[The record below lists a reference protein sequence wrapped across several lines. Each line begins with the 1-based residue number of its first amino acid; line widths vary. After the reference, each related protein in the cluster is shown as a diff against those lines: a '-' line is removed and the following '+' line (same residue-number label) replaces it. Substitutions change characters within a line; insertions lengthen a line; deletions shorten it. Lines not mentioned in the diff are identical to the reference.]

1 MADHILK
8 WRIPVDDVSHVIVG
22 HRVLHTAC
30 QDPLN
35 HGSVYVW
42 VLASDEREDT
52 LTVQVF
58 PTGHQ
63 VPEGAE
69 HLGTSVTA
77 NGHLVWHLFEV
88 SKAVNSVASYTRP
101 NRKRARNR

>member
-8 WRIPVDDVSHVIVG
+8 WRVPVDDTPHVIAG
-22 HRVLHTAC
+22 YRVLHTAC

-35 HGSVYVW
+35 PGNVHVW

-52 LTVQVF
+52 LTVQAF
-58 PTGHQ
+58 PTGHEI
-63 VPEGAE
+63 PGGAE
-69 HLGTSVTA
+69 YLGTSIAA

-88 SKAVNSVASYTRP
+88 SKAVSIVAAHTRP
-101 NRKRARNR
+101 NRKRTRN